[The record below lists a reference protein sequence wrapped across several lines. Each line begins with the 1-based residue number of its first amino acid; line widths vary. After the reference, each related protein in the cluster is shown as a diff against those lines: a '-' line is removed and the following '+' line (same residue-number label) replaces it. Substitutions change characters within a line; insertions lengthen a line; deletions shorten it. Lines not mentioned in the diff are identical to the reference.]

1 MSRICL
7 GEVAETRP
15 YRLSGPGLA
24 DSDIISAEVSIK
36 VHPSSPPSGP
46 PPPAPTPQPRRSL
59 IRRKRDECRLD
70 PSSICD
76 KRRPRKRKRV
86 EARVDNQ
93 DATAK
98 KLATSAN
105 MNLALRE
112 NCGHAFRADTVVG
125 VDLGRTTPRR
135 KERELKKYL
144 EDRWGFICEECAADT
159 WGMSDEQIEDVA
171 GIQAKVE
178 AFIEGLSEG
187 TSQAPT
193 LWGTACC
200 GGMHQC
206 VIGQMGGAL
215 AFQPVSRLD
224 RGVLRALVA
233 TTDTRAG
240 EVIVKVPSS

>member
-1 MSRICL
+1 ML
-7 GEVAETRP
+7 K
-15 YRLSGPGLA
+15 L
-24 DSDIISAEVSIK
+24 
-36 VHPSSPPSGP
+36 
-46 PPPAPTPQPRRSL
+46 
-59 IRRKRDECRLD
+59 
-70 PSSICD
+70 
-76 KRRPRKRKRV
+76 
-86 EARVDNQ
+86 Q
-93 DATAK
+93 DAWTR
-98 KLATSAN
+98 LGS
-105 MNLALRE
+105 
-112 NCGHAFRADTVVG
+112 VVG